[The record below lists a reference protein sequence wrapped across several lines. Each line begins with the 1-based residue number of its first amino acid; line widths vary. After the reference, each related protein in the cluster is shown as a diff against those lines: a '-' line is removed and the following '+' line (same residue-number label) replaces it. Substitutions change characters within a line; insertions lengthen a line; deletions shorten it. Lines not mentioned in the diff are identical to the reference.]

1 MTLEGILE
9 NRTPGKT
16 IRAGNWFSY
25 CWEDTDGACIVNVTH
40 HFTQMI
46 QFKAMIPKKPYFPIP
61 IRHVMHVDLGNGSKS
76 DQDGMNRI
84 FRKLG
89 LPWYYQR
96 NKRKGGPQILRLMN
110 PAEEK
115 LLPKYLQ
122 DRETRVNH
130 FGYSA

>member
-1 MTLEGILE
+1 MTLEGILD

-25 CWEDTDGACIVNVTH
+25 CWEDTNGEIIVNVTH

-46 QFKAMIPKKPYFPIP
+46 QFKAMRPKKPYFPVP

-89 LPWYYQR
+89 LPWYY
-96 NKRKGGPQILRLMN
+96 NRKGGAHILRLMN
-110 PAEEK
+110 PTEEK
-115 LLPKYLQ
+115 QLPKYLR
-122 DRETRVNH
+122 DRDARINV

>member
-1 MTLEGILE
+1 MTLEKMLE

-16 IRAGNWFSY
+16 MKAHNWYSY
-25 CWEDTDGACIVNVTH
+25 CWVDNDGTVLVNVVH

-46 QFKAMIPKKPYFPIP
+46 QFKATKPDKPYFPVP
-61 IRHVMHVDLGNGSKS
+61 VRHVQHIDLGNGSKS

-89 LPWYYQR
+89 LPWYYDR
-96 NKRKGGPQILRLMN
+96 NKKNGGPQIIEILKQ
-110 PAEEK
+110 PE
-115 LLPKYLQ
+115 LLPRYLR
-122 DRETRVNH
+122 DREVRVNH